1 MGPSSRNSS
10 GEHVSIPII
19 NENKIKALLAEGG
32 GGIRG
37 EETEGGKEE
46 RKKSGE
52 LSERKVVIR
61 WILENVNAQ

>member
-1 MGPSSRNSS
+1 M
-10 GEHVSIPII
+10 
-19 NENKIKALLAEGG
+19 EGG

-37 EETEGGKEE
+37 EETEGGKEK
-46 RKKSGE
+46 KKSGE